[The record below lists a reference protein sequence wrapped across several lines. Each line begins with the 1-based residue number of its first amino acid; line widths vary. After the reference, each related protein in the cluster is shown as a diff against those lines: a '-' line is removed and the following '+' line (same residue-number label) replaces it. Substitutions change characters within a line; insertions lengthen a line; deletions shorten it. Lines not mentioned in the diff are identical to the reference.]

1 MEIGRNKKSV
11 VSDNYKI
18 MPHQTASDRRLNKL
32 DLTINNPHTDTQ
44 TANCQ
49 DLQILDEKYL
59 QFSISKHSSRK
70 MVYLYLYDF
79 LQHCLGNV
87 DEEEGVGVV
96 GGDTHEL
103 VAVVVGGQDVH

>member
-70 MVYLYLYDF
+70 MVYYTF
-79 LQHCLGNV
+79 MTFSSIVLGMLMRRRV
-87 DEEEGVGVV
+87 SV
-96 GGDTHEL
+96 L
-103 VAVVVGGQDVH
+103 

>member
-1 MEIGRNKKSV
+1 
-11 VSDNYKI
+11 
-18 MPHQTASDRRLNKL
+18 MPHQTPSDRRLNKL

-59 QFSISKHSSRK
+59 QFFISKHSSRSFFFLNQENG
-70 MVYLYLYDF
+70 VLYLYDF

-87 DEEEGVGVV
+87 DEQECVGVV
-96 GGDTHEL
+96 GGNTHEL

>member
-1 MEIGRNKKSV
+1 M
-11 VSDNYKI
+11 SDNYKI
-18 MPHQTASDRRLNKL
+18 IPHQTTSDGLLNKL
-32 DLTINNPHTDTQ
+32 DLTINNPHTDRE

-49 DLQILDEKYL
+49 DLQILDEKY
-59 QFSISKHSSRK
+59 FAFFISKDSWSSNRN
-70 MVYLYLYDF
+70 VYLYDF

-87 DEEEGVGVV
+87 DEQEGVGVV